1 MNWKKWLAMGCVMTL
16 CAALAGCGDN
26 TKVYVQSVEVL
37 ASQGGIAPGDR
48 FSGLVVSEHVTQ
60 IKKDDDKTVAEL
72 LVKEGDDVKQ
82 GHGLFSY
89 ETEELQLTLDKQ
101 RLEVEQLNASIENYK
116 SEIKSLE
123 RERDKT
129 GGTTRLQYTVQ
140 IQTAQVD
147 LKEAELKLKTKES
160 EVAKSEEL
168 LANATVTS
176 PVDGR
181 VQAISE
187 EGATDNNGKPL
198 PYITI
203 QQIGSYRVKG
213 ILGELQRGA
222 VAEGSRMRLIS
233 RTDDNQTWTGTV
245 TLVDYE
251 NPSQGSDYDRYYGM
265 SSNEMTSSSKYPF
278 YVELD
283 STDGLIL
290 GQHLYLEIL
299 TEEGQTT
306 GPSISAAF
314 VCYNEDGSA
323 YVWAENRGKL
333 EKRDVVLGE
342 YNPLADT
349 QEIAE
354 GLSLEDYIAFP
365 DMSVCQEGAP
375 TTREAPVQSA
385 PEEAVAAEGGVA

>member
-82 GHGLFSY
+82 GQGLFSY
-89 ETEELQLTLDKQ
+89 DTEELQLTLDKQ

-233 RTDDNQTWTGTV
+233 RTDDSQTWTGTV

-283 STDGLIL
+283 STEGLIL

-342 YNPLADT
+342 YNSMADT
-349 QEIAE
+349 QEITE

-365 DMSVCQEGAP
+365 DLTVCQEGAP
-375 TTREAPVQSA
+375 TTREAPAAQTE
-385 PEEAVAAEGGVA
+385 PQEAVLEGGVA